1 MQIMVVG
8 QVKARAYLDQSGQP
22 QSSLELTAD
31 NMQFLGSRDGGGMD
45 VGSEDYG
52 AAENMSDIPF

>member
-22 QSSLELTAD
+22 QASLELTAD
-31 NMQFLGSRDGGGMD
+31 NMQFLGTRDGGAVEAG
-45 VGSEDYG
+45 GEDYG
-52 AAENMSDIPF
+52 AAENLSDIPF